1 MMTPTSKLKEDRT
14 MAKKK
19 SATHKI
25 SLFTLMMISSAF
37 VISIRNFPMEAETGL
52 HMIFF
57 GLIAVLGFFLPV
69 ALISAELATG
79 WPKQGGI
86 YAWVK
91 QAFGDRLGFV
101 SIWLQWNYMVIG
113 VIAML
118 YFVGG
123 SLAFVFAPALAA
135 NKAFLYSVLLIVIW
149 GATFASLRGQK
160 VSGMIS
166 TIGFLGG
173 VLFPGAVIIILG
185 IIYLLMGNTPQM
197 SLSFKEVNLIP
208 NLRQITTIVLLVAF
222 MRTFSGI
229 EASSSHAAEVDN
241 PKRNYPIA
249 IFFVVAL
256 GFTLNILGSLSVGI
270 VVPQREISLLAGIM
284 EALSDFFSEFNLSY
298 LVPLFGLLI
307 AGGAIGG
314 ISTWVMGPIKGL
326 HATALNGELPP
337 YFQKTNEFGA
347 PEHLLII
354 QAILVSLVGGGLLLM
369 PNLNI
374 AFWTSTA
381 MAMMIYFAMYTM
393 MILAGLY
400 LRYKAP
406 KVKRAY
412 KVPGGNP
419 GMWIVSIIG
428 LVTLLTAFI
437 VALFPPAEL
446 PAGNNA
452 LYETV
457 LIGGIAIIYSIPFI
471 IYQFKQPGWKVKT
484 KAK

>member
-1 MMTPTSKLKEDRT
+1 

-19 SATHKI
+19 AKAKSAPKHKI
-25 SLFTLMMISSAF
+25 SLFTLAMISSAF

-57 GLIAVLGFFLPV
+57 ALIAAIGFFLPV
-69 ALISAELATG
+69 ALVAAELATG
-79 WPKQGGI
+79 WPRQGGI
-86 YAWVK
+86 YVWVK
-91 QAFGDRLGFV
+91 QAFGDRLGFF

-123 SLAFVFAPALAA
+123 SLAFVFAPALASSRW
-135 NKAFLYSVLLIVIW
+135 FLLAVLLAVIW
-149 GATFASLRGQK
+149 GSTLASLKGQK

-166 TIGFLGG
+166 TVGFLGG
-173 VLFPGAVIIILG
+173 VLLPGSVIIILG
-185 IIYLLMGNTPQM
+185 IIYLLTGNAPQM
-197 SLSFKEVNLIP
+197 SLSFTEGNIIP
-208 NLRQITTIVLLVAF
+208 SFGQITTIVLLVAF

-229 EASSSHAAEVDN
+229 EASSSHAAEVDD

-256 GFTLNILGSLSVGI
+256 GLTLNLLGSLAVGI
-270 VVPQREISLLAGIM
+270 VVPQKQISLLAGIM
-284 EALSDFFSEFNLSY
+284 EALSVFFAQFNLSW
-298 LVPLFGLLI
+298 LVPVFGLLA
-307 AGGAIGG
+307 AGGAVGG
-314 ISTWVMGPIKGL
+314 ISTWVMGPVKGL

-337 YFQKTNEFGA
+337 FFQKVNEHGA
-347 PEHLLII
+347 PERLLII
-354 QAILVSLVGGGLLLM
+354 QAVLVSIIGGALLMM

-374 AFWTSTA
+374 AFWTSTC
-381 MAMMIYFAMYTM
+381 MAMMIYFAMYSM
-393 MILAGLY
+393 MILAGLR
-400 LRYKAP
+400 LRYKEP

-419 GMWIVSIIG
+419 GMWAISVLG
-428 LVTLLTAFI
+428 LVTLLAGFI

-446 PAGNNA
+446 PAGNVA

-457 LIGGIAIIYSIPFI
+457 LIGGIIIIYAIPFV
-471 IYQFKQPGWKVKT
+471 IYQLKKPSWKRRRR
-484 KAK
+484 

>member
-1 MMTPTSKLKEDRT
+1 MPKKKAVS
-14 MAKKK
+14 KKK
-19 SATHKI
+19 SKKSAPHKI

-57 GLIAVLGFFLPV
+57 GLIAVIGFFLPV

-91 QAFGDRLGFV
+91 QAFGDRFGFV
-101 SIWLQWNYMVIG
+101 SVWLQWNYMIIG

-123 SLAFVFAPALAA
+123 SLAFVFAPVLAA
-135 NKAFLYSVLLIVIW
+135 NRIFLYAILLAVIW
-149 GATFASLRGQK
+149 GATFVSLRGQK

-173 VLFPGAVIIILG
+173 VLLPGSVIIILG
-185 IIYLLMGNTPQM
+185 IIYLLQGNPVQLNL
-197 SLSFKEVNLIP
+197 SLTEVNFIP
-208 NLRQITTIVLLVAF
+208 SLKEITTIVLLVAF

-229 EASSSHAAEVDN
+229 EVSSSHAAEVDN
-241 PKRNYPIA
+241 PRRNYPIA

-256 GFTLNILGSLSVGI
+256 GFTLNMLGSLSVGI
-270 VVPQREISLLAGIM
+270 VVPQSQISLLAGIM
-284 EALSDFFSEFNLSY
+284 TALSVFFAKFDLSW
-298 LVPLFGLLI
+298 LVPIFGLLI

-314 ISTWVMGPIKGL
+314 ISTWVMGPVKGL
-326 HATALNGELPP
+326 HATAKNGELPP
-337 YFQKTNEFGA
+337 YFQKVNKFGA
-347 PEHLLII
+347 PARLLII
-354 QAILVSLVGGGLLLM
+354 QGILVSLVGGGLLLM

-381 MAMMIYFAMYTM
+381 MAMLIYFAMYTM

-412 KVPGGNP
+412 KVPGGKI
-419 GMWIVSIIG
+419 GMWVVSVIG
-428 LVTLLTAFI
+428 LLTLLTGFI

-446 PAGNNA
+446 PAGNNL
-452 LYETV
+452 LYRIV
-457 LIGGIAIIYSIPFI
+457 LIGGISVIYVIPFI
-471 IYQFKQPGWKVKT
+471 IYSLKKPAWRV
-484 KAK
+484 KAKR

>member
-1 MMTPTSKLKEDRT
+1 

-19 SATHKI
+19 VVSKKKTKRSASNKI

-57 GLIAVLGFFLPV
+57 GLIAVVGFFLPV

-123 SLAFVFAPALAA
+123 SLAFIFAPALAA
-135 NKAFLYSVLLIVIW
+135 NKAFLYAVLLLVIW

-166 TIGFLGG
+166 TVGFLGG
-173 VLFPGAVIIILG
+173 VLLPGAVIIGLG
-185 IIYLLMGNTPQM
+185 ITYLLTGNAPQM
-197 SLSFKEVNLIP
+197 SLKLSEMNLLP
-208 NLRQITTIVLLVAF
+208 SLRNIGTLVLLVAF

-229 EASSSHAAEVDN
+229 EASSSHAAEVDK
-241 PKRNYPIA
+241 PKINYPIA

-256 GFTLNILGSLSVGI
+256 GFILNILGSLAVGI
-270 VVPQREISLLAGIM
+270 VVPQRKISLLAGIM
-284 EALSDFFSEFNLSY
+284 EALSVFFAKFDLSF
-298 LVPLFGLLI
+298 LVPIFGLLI
-307 AGGAIGG
+307 ALGAIGG
-314 ISTWVMGPIKGL
+314 ISTWVMGPVKGL

-347 PEHLLII
+347 PEHLLVI

-406 KVKRAY
+406 RVKRAY
-412 KVPGGNP
+412 KVPGGKI
-419 GMWIVSIIG
+419 GIWVVSVIG
-428 LVTLLTAFI
+428 LLTLLGGFI

-446 PAGNNA
+446 PAGNNM
-452 LYETV
+452 LYEIV
-457 LIGGIAIIYSIPFI
+457 LIGGIVIIYAIPFI
-471 IYQFKQPGWKVKT
+471 IYQLKSPKWKVK